1 MSKEEI
7 DEAKVLHDFSGYIAT
22 SSGTIVA
29 CLCRASTHTAHTAY
43 SANTTCATAV

>member
-29 CLCRASTHTAHTAY
+29 CLCRASTHTAY